1 MLADMLRSE
10 LERLNPSNERLI
22 VGYSGG
28 ADSTCLVH
36 LLHQIG
42 ANFVA
47 AHLHHQLRHEGDAE
61 LIQCQEF
68 ADSLKIDFVS
78 GSANVREIAVHQKV
92 GIEEAGRLARYEF
105 LQRVALEL
113 GGTFI
118 VTAHTLDD
126 HLETVLLHLV
136 RGTGLSGLA
145 GIHDL
150 RGNLLRP
157 FLKVSRE
164 QTRAYCLDQ
173 NLWFHDDPDNTN
185 PQYSRVKI
193 REQVL
198 PVLRTINP
206 DVGAAIQRLAEICQ
220 SEDQFLDSAA
230 GRFLEQCEVK
240 LNGTLGFLTQW
251 DEIAFRIDA
260 LQVAPEPLL
269 RRSLRLASRYHGGTM
284 DFDSTER
291 AVALVM
297 QSNGVL
303 QIENEVELEANA
315 QHLVVRSQ
323 RQTEVFRS
331 NLEIGGA
338 TEASVFGW
346 MVAAQLT
353 SPDNFQ
359 REPGSLDVV
368 IDADKLKMPLHF
380 RSSQTGDKI
389 QPLGMTG
396 HRLVSDILSEM
407 GLTKLARK
415 RLPIICD
422 FLGPIWIP
430 GASISERVKIG
441 SSSNVGLRLT
451 FGEIDPKTAII

>member
-1 MLADMLRSE
+1 MLADLLRSE

-28 ADSTCLVH
+28 ADSTCLIH
-36 LLHQIG
+36 LLHTVG

-47 AHLHHQLRHEGDAE
+47 AHLHHQLRPEGDAE
-61 LIQCQEF
+61 LAKCQEF
-68 ADSLKIDFVS
+68 AESLTIDFVS
-78 GSANVREIAVHQKV
+78 GTANVREIANHQKV
-92 GIEEAGRLARYEF
+92 GIEEAGRMARYEF
-105 LQRVALEL
+105 LERVALEL
-113 GGTFI
+113 GGSFV

-126 HLETVLLHLV
+126 HIETVLLHLV

-150 RGNLLRP
+150 RGNRIRP
-157 FLKVSRE
+157 LLKVSRA
-164 QTRAYCLDQ
+164 QTRAYCLEHQ
-173 NLWFHDDPDNTN
+173 LWFHDDPDNTN

-198 PVLRTINP
+198 PILRAINP
-206 DVGAAIQRLAEICQ
+206 EVNTAIQRLAGICQ
-220 SEDQFLDSAA
+220 SEDQFLDAAA

-240 LNGTLGFLTQW
+240 LNGTLGFLTRW
-251 DEIAFRIDA
+251 DEIAFGIDA
-260 LQVAPEPLL
+260 LRVAPEPLL
-269 RRSLRLASRYHGGTM
+269 RRSLRLASRYLGSSM
-284 DFDSTER
+284 DFDTTER
-291 AVALVM
+291 AVALVLE
-297 QSNGVL
+297 SDGTL
-303 QIENEVELEANA
+303 QIEEQVELEANT
-315 QHLVVRSQ
+315 QHLIVRAQ

-346 MVAAQLT
+346 SVTAQLS
-353 SPDNFQ
+353 SPDNFR
-359 REPGSLDVV
+359 REPGSLDIV

-380 RSSQTGDKI
+380 RSAQTGDKF

-396 HRLVSDILSEM
+396 HRMVSDILSEM

-430 GASISERVKIG
+430 GASISERVKID